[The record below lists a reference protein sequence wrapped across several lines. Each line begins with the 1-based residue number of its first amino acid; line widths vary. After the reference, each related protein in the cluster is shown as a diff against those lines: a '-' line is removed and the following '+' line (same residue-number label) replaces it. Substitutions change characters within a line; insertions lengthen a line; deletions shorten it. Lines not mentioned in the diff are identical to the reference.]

1 MFRIEAI
8 RTDKNFNIMALST
21 FFSVGWF
28 SISFVFPLLALRY
41 NYTYSEIGLLG
52 IFFSVPFIIISYLYT
67 KFSILGFRNRIIMSV
82 AGLSVLSLL
91 FFVHDS
97 YVFIILV
104 CITDILQAVFWITV
118 EISLGYVDDPVV
130 SEKYSTAW
138 GIPNFIV
145 PLGAGVVLEY
155 LGFRPIFIIASVSFI
170 LGLLFIPEEKKFAR
184 KKDTGMPKLI
194 MVLPMLFAGV
204 FSGFFYYVMI
214 PYLRVSGLQ
223 YIEIGIASFVPPMIL
238 AFGFAIMSTRPLKN
252 ISRTVI
258 LSSLLLAT
266 PLSLLI
272 YNVDWFIVGIAAIAS
287 VGNSLAFGRVLSYTS
302 STSSPEMG
310 IFYYEG
316 LFAVGFIIGSVVGGF
331 LFEIVAFYSVVF
343 VFSLPLFYSAW
354 FYYKSREDGHIQRNV
369 QVSGN
374 R

>member
-1 MFRIEAI
+1 LFRIEAI

-302 STSSPEMG
+302 STSSPEIG

>member
-302 STSSPEMG
+302 STSSPEIG

>member
-1 MFRIEAI
+1 LFRIEAI

>member
-1 MFRIEAI
+1 LFRKEAI
-8 RTDKNFNIMALST
+8 RTNKNFNLMALST

-41 NYTYSEIGLLG
+41 NYTYSDIGLLG

-67 KFSILGFRNRIIMSV
+67 KFSVLGFRNRIVMSV

-118 EISLGYVDDPVV
+118 EISLGYSDDPVV

-138 GIPNFIV
+138 GIPNLIV
-145 PLGAGVVLEY
+145 PLVAGVVLEY

-184 KKDTGMPKLI
+184 KKDSGMPKLI

-238 AFGFAIMSTRPLKN
+238 AFGFAIMSTKPLKN
-252 ISRTVI
+252 ITRTVI

-266 PLSLLI
+266 PLFLLI
-272 YNVDWFIVGIAAIAS
+272 YNVDWFIVGIAAVAS
-287 VGNSLAFGRVLSYTS
+287 VGSSLAFGRVLSYTS
-302 STSSPEMG
+302 GTSSPEMG

-331 LFEIVAFYSVVF
+331 LFEMAAFYSVVF

-354 FYYKSREDGHIQRNV
+354 FYYKSRENGHIQRNLDV
-369 QVSGN
+369 PDD